1 MYLENEL
8 KKFLNIMQ
16 DYLTNDSEKILLI
29 FDKRYQLE
37 GYRKGKKEEKLENEI
52 LITYGE
58 LLYNGSNC
66 LTGRRFRRYW
76 FMTDE
81 DLLDKVD

>member
-8 KKFLNIMQ
+8 KNFLNIMQ

-37 GYRKGKKEEKLENEI
+37 RYRKRKKEEKLENEI

-58 LLYNGSNC
+58 LLYKGSKC